1 MQLNEWQWRQHGS
14 SEDLPMQWRTLAAGW
29 SHTGEG
35 SSGETAR
42 VMRVADGTS
51 TSSGTCVVQCGM
63 VWYGAMWHGAGSEVV
78 LRGRWDKCL
87 PASAFSPSS
96 PASVCIEKL

>member
-1 MQLNEWQWRQHGS
+1 
-14 SEDLPMQWRTLAAGW
+14 MQWRTVAAA
-29 SHTGEG
+29 SCARTGEG

-63 VWYGAMWHGAGSEVV
+63 VWCGTMWPGASSEV
-78 LRGRWDKCL
+78 LRVADET
-87 PASAFSPSS
+87 STSS
-96 PASVCIEKL
+96 GTFVV